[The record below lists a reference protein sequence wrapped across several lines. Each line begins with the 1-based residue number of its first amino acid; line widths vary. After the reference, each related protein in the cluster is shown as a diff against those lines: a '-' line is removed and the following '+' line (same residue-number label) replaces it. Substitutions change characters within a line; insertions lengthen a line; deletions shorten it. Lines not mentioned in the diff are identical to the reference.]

1 MDMDTNLPN
10 FKCFSVIMMVIFE
23 AHFMKTLSNNE
34 NNLKKSVAYKK
45 KACSIKLNVVAL

>member
-1 MDMDTNLPN
+1 MDMDTNLQN

-34 NNLKKSVAYKK
+34 SDLEKSVAYK
-45 KACSIKLNVVAL
+45 KACSIKLDVVAL